1 MKNGQ
6 RQSRKDAIKISLRT
20 LRPLKCA
27 IQEHLLD
34 PITTKLL
41 AGEFRPNDK
50 IKVSAN
56 GDNLAFKVK

>member
-1 MKNGQ
+1 
-6 RQSRKDAIKISLRT
+6 

-34 PITTKLL
+34 PIATKLL